1 MSELV
6 LIKTMDHPD
15 IKSGLPLEAVVGMSV
30 ANEKTTVEHGYR
42 ITGYETE
49 EQLNGTDDILGAIA
63 DFFHE
68 TQAKG
73 HDERQ
78 PYNCHSFVAYS
89 IGQQSTSRHTEAS
102 TFELA
107 YVDTPPSHLEPTIPY
122 GLINRNNEHV
132 HSTIGINRPEYSLG
146 VLGTNNPLVICANG
160 LLKYLYNAR
169 QIREIQYPPYR

>member
-15 IKSGLPLEAVVGMSV
+15 IKSSLPLEAIVGMS
-30 ANEKTTVEHGYR
+30 ASSEKTAIEYGYR
-42 ITGYETE
+42 ITGHETE
-49 EQLNGTDDILGAIA
+49 ELLCGTDDILGAIA

-68 TQAKG
+68 TQVK
-73 HDERQ
+73 ERDDRQ
-78 PYNCHSFVAYS
+78 SYNCHSFVAYS

-102 TFELA
+102 TFKL
-107 YVDTPPSHLEPTIPY
+107 VDDIDTPPSRLESTTPY
-122 GLINRNNEHV
+122 GLINSNNEHI
-132 HSTIGINRPEYSLG
+132 HSTIGIDRPEYSLG

-169 QIREIQYPPYR
+169 QIRKIQYPPY